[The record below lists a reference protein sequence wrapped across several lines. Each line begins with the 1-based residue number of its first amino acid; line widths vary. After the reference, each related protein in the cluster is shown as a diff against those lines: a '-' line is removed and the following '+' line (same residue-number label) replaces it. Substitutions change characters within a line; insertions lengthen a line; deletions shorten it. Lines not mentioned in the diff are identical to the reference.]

1 MIKRQSGR
9 TRNEYMQLISEY
21 NRRKEKYPKGS
32 KMREKL
38 RLKVNRFKRA
48 LKRIKDRGLI
58 YTVING
64 EYREL
69 PKQIHEAAAKID
81 AFFSESVRASHSG
94 RSSNYSIAQRCFCKY
109 AMELGCYSRDVSFFL
124 GAKNP
129 NAALYARLRFTRSF
143 KTTPENRRIYH
154 SFLASTKQ

>member
-1 MIKRQSGR
+1 MTKRQSGR

-64 EYREL
+64 RYREI
-69 PKQIHEAAAKID
+69 PKQVHDAAAKVES
-81 AFFSESVRASHSG
+81 FFGETVRASRIG
-94 RSSNYSIAQRCFCKY
+94 CVGNYSIAQRCFCKY
-109 AMELGCYSRDVSFFL
+109 AMELGYYSRDVSFFI

-143 KTTPENRRIYH
+143 KTNPENRRIYH